1 MTIGNNILAL
11 LYQRDIS
18 QKQMAI
24 DLDIAPST
32 LNGYI
37 NARREPDY
45 DTLIKFAQYFQVSC
59 DYLLGNSLSPTPSSE
74 ESDNQTLPFTL
85 DKQELLLL
93 NYFKSLTPN
102 QMELIMSQVKLMHKQ
117 NLREQKSESVSTKKT
132 LK

>member
-85 DKQELLLL
+85 DKQDLLLL

>member
-45 DTLIKFAQYFQVSC
+45 DTLIKFAQYFL
-59 DYLLGNSLSPTPSSE
+59 YLRHHHMKSMRIRPYH
-74 ESDNQTLPFTL
+74 
-85 DKQELLLL
+85 LL
-93 NYFKSLTPN
+93 
-102 QMELIMSQVKLMHKQ
+102 
-117 NLREQKSESVSTKKT
+117 
-132 LK
+132 

>member
-117 NLREQKSESVSTKKT
+117 NLREQKSESVSTQKT

>member
-18 QKQMAI
+18 QNQMAI

-117 NLREQKSESVSTKKT
+117 NLREQKSESVSTQKT